1 MLNTVTDYSP
11 LNKIH
16 DFLLKQTKKQT
27 NEGEGKALPNT
38 TMSSNT
44 WRRNGIRKSPLIT
57 IRIIV
62 DIDKNHP

>member
-16 DFLLKQTKKQT
+16 DSLLIQTNKQT
-27 NEGEGKALPNT
+27 NEGEEKALPNT
-38 TMSSNT
+38 TMPSNT

-62 DIDKNHP
+62 DLDKHHQ